1 MALKVYLES
10 LGCRLNAAE
19 VEQLGCQLLGGGFVP
34 VTSPEEADVVL
45 LNTCAVT
52 AEAARKSR
60 QRVRVLHRRNPN
72 ANLAVLGCWVTAE
85 PEAAAVQA
93 GVVWTFPNAEKFRAA
108 TVIAGQDLSFYPWTP
123 GLWHHTRAFLP
134 VQDGC
139 DAACTYCYTR
149 LLRGPARSVPLADV
163 LAQAQRVAEHGA
175 QEVVLTGVSLGA
187 YGRDLPGNVRLAD
200 LVAALLEHTS
210 LPRVRLSSI
219 EPWDV
224 DERLLALWAE
234 PRLCRQ
240 LHLPLQSG
248 SDAVLRRMGRRHAVA
263 DFVALVTRA
272 REICPELALTTDLIT
287 GFPGETETDFAATL
301 ALVEALGFARL
312 HVFPYSERPGT
323 AAMRLPDPP
332 IPRAVRA
339 ARAARLRALG
349 ESLAA
354 VYRARFV
361 GQVLPVL
368 WERQDRLGR
377 WRGLTDNYLEVL
389 IESAAPLHNR
399 ITPVRLLA
407 AEGETFVGA
416 WIDVPAD
423 ASAKAAGEELSR
435 SDGRLKS

>member
-19 VEQLGCQLLGGGFVP
+19 IEQLGCQLLGGGFAP
-34 VTSPEEADVVL
+34 TARPEEADVIL

-60 QRVRVLHRRNPN
+60 QRLRVLHRRNPN

-85 PEAAAVQA
+85 PEAARAQP
-93 GVVWTFPNAEKFRAA
+93 GVVWALPNADKAHA
-108 TVIAGQDLSFYPWTP
+108 GALIAGSEPPPLPWTP

-163 LAQAQRVAEHGA
+163 IAQAQRVAEHGA

-187 YGRDLPGNVRLAD
+187 YGHDLPGNVRLAD
-200 LVAALLEHTS
+200 LMMALLKETA
-210 LPRVRLSSI
+210 LPRVRLSSV

-224 DERLLALWAE
+224 DDRLLALWAN

-248 SDAVLRRMGRRHAVA
+248 SDAVLRRMGRRHTVA
-263 DFVALVTRA
+263 DFAALVARA
-272 REICPELALTTDLIT
+272 RAICPELAVTTDLIT
-287 GFPGETETDFAATL
+287 GFPGETEADFASTL
-301 ALVEALGFARL
+301 AFVEALGFARL
-312 HVFPYSERPGT
+312 HVFPYSERRGT
-323 AAMRLPDPP
+323 AAVRLSDPVP
-332 IPRAVRA
+332 SPLRA
-339 ARAARLRALG
+339 ARAAQLRALG

-354 VYRARFV
+354 AYRARFV
-361 GQVLPVL
+361 GKVLPVL
-368 WERQDRLGR
+368 WERRDRVGR
-377 WRGLTDNYLEVL
+377 WRGWTDNYLEVV
-389 IESAAPLHNR
+389 IESEALLYNR
-399 ITPVRLLA
+399 ILPVRLFPGA
-407 AEGETFVGA
+407 GEVFVGA
-416 WIDVPAD
+416 WVD
-423 ASAKAAGEELSR
+423 APESIAAGELSVL
-435 SDGRLKS
+435 G